1 MVTEAPDTGHATI
14 SGPPP
19 ETEARRAARQ
29 KGRTQACHCAQLAE
43 DMRGVDAVVLDLAA
57 VTPIADY
64 FVVVTGTN
72 RRQLL
77 AIADECHRWLKSQGS
92 QRLGLEGDADSPWV
106 LLDYG
111 DIVLHLF
118 VPEARSLYDLEHL
131 WADATRIDWRQEVAR
146 DTADDGAAGSEPGA

>member
-1 MVTEAPDTGHATI
+1 MTDAPDTGHVPT
-14 SGPPP
+14 SDPPP
-19 ETEARRAARQ
+19 ETEARRAARR
-29 KGRTQACHCAQLAE
+29 KGRAQACRCAQLAD
-43 DMRGVDAVVLDLAA
+43 DMRGADVVVLDLAA

-64 FVVVTGTN
+64 FVIVTGTN

-131 WADATRIDWRQEVAR
+131 WADAPRIDWRHEIAQGAA
-146 DTADDGAAGSEPGA
+146 TDGAAPLEAGA